1 MKIKL
6 FVKYI
11 SLLVLLFVAD
21 GCKEKKADTYVTKV
35 TDLTGE
41 EEQVLKLEYDRDG
54 KIIKYGD
61 TPVRYEG
68 DQITIGQMD
77 CLNTGNKLFNVTF
90 QIGKGK
96 ARESRARCMLKVG
109 EEVYEADKQTV
120 YDYKGD
126 TIFINS
132 DYRATS
138 DYRFLK
144 KVQGKYVFDQL
155 GRLKEVMT
163 VFTEANDSVSS
174 CHTYYNYD
182 NNINYQ
188 ANLNLQAYVIDYD
201 GVDSFF
207 YFLLNLGQ
215 LRNKTAL
222 PNDIGYCMNHGLSTY
237 NVHANYRLDDENP
250 VRIEVLYN
258 YTKLLSRIDL
268 SYNPLN

>member
-77 CLNTGNKLFNVTF
+77 CLNTGNKLCNVTF

-109 EEVYEADKQTV
+109 EEVYEADKQTQSRSALRTV
-120 YDYKGD
+120 
-126 TIFINS
+126 S
-132 DYRATS
+132 CSPR
-138 DYRFLK
+138 RFW
-144 KVQGKYVFDQL
+144 
-155 GRLKEVMT
+155 
-163 VFTEANDSVSS
+163 
-174 CHTYYNYD
+174 
-182 NNINYQ
+182 Q
-188 ANLNLQAYVIDYD
+188 APPFCQWLQ
-201 GVDSFF
+201 S
-207 YFLLNLGQ
+207 LQ
-215 LRNKTAL
+215 LRPFSA
-222 PNDIGYCMNHGLSTY
+222 
-237 NVHANYRLDDENP
+237 
-250 VRIEVLYN
+250 RISDFL
-258 YTKLLSRIDL
+258 
-268 SYNPLN
+268 

>member
-21 GCKEKKADTYVTKV
+21 GCKETKADTYVTKV

-77 CLNTGNKLFNVTF
+77 CLNTGNKLCNVTF

-144 KVQGKYVFDQL
+144 KC
-155 GRLKEVMT
+155 KENM
-163 VFTEANDSVSS
+163 FLISW
-174 CHTYYNYD
+174 
-182 NNINYQ
+182 
-188 ANLNLQAYVIDYD
+188 D
-201 GVDSFF
+201 G
-207 YFLLNLGQ
+207 
-215 LRNKTAL
+215 
-222 PNDIGYCMNHGLSTY
+222 
-237 NVHANYRLDDENP
+237 
-250 VRIEVLYN
+250 
-258 YTKLLSRIDL
+258 
-268 SYNPLN
+268 

>member
-77 CLNTGNKLFNVTF
+77 CLNTGNKLCNVTF

-120 YDYKGD
+120 YD
-126 TIFINS
+126 
-132 DYRATS
+132 
-138 DYRFLK
+138 
-144 KVQGKYVFDQL
+144 
-155 GRLKEVMT
+155 
-163 VFTEANDSVSS
+163 
-174 CHTYYNYD
+174 
-182 NNINYQ
+182 

-215 LRNKTAL
+215 LRNRTAL

>member
-1 MKIKL
+1 M
-6 FVKYI
+6 
-11 SLLVLLFVAD
+11 
-21 GCKEKKADTYVTKV
+21 TKV

-68 DQITIGQMD
+68 DQITIGQMN
-77 CLNTGNKLFNVTF
+77 CLNTGNKLCNVTF

-174 CHTYYNYD
+174 CHTYYN
-182 NNINYQ
+182 
-188 ANLNLQAYVIDYD
+188 
-201 GVDSFF
+201 
-207 YFLLNLGQ
+207 
-215 LRNKTAL
+215 
-222 PNDIGYCMNHGLSTY
+222 LSLI
-237 NVHANYRLDDENP
+237 H
-250 VRIEVLYN
+250 I
-258 YTKLLSRIDL
+258 
-268 SYNPLN
+268 

>member
-77 CLNTGNKLFNVTF
+77 CLNTGNKLCNVTF

-144 KVQGKYVFDQL
+144 KVQGKYVFD
-155 GRLKEVMT
+155 
-163 VFTEANDSVSS
+163 
-174 CHTYYNYD
+174 

-215 LRNKTAL
+215 LRNRTAL

>member
-77 CLNTGNKLFNVTF
+77 CLNTGNKLCNVTF

-182 NNINYQ
+182 NNTLIKDYHKQ
-188 ANLNLQAYVIDYD
+188 PIEKDANVFAKKYCKE
-201 GVDSFF
+201 
-207 YFLLNLGQ
+207 LGIKFEQ
-215 LRNKTAL
+215 SITN
-222 PNDIGYCMNHGLSTY
+222 GYNICGTSS
-237 NVHANYRLDDENP
+237 
-250 VRIEVLYN
+250 
-258 YTKLLSRIDL
+258 KLKE
-268 SYNPLN
+268 PK

>member
-77 CLNTGNKLFNVTF
+77 CLNTGNKLCNVTF

-96 ARESRARCMLKVG
+96 ARESRARCMLKL
-109 EEVYEADKQTV
+109 
-120 YDYKGD
+120 
-126 TIFINS
+126 INRLS
-132 DYRATS
+132 MIIKEIL
-138 DYRFLK
+138 FLSILII
-144 KVQGKYVFDQL
+144 VL
-155 GRLKEVMT
+155 LPII
-163 VFTEANDSVSS
+163 VS
-174 CHTYYNYD
+174 
-182 NNINYQ
+182 
-188 ANLNLQAYVIDYD
+188 
-201 GVDSFF
+201 
-207 YFLLNLGQ
+207 
-215 LRNKTAL
+215 
-222 PNDIGYCMNHGLSTY
+222 
-237 NVHANYRLDDENP
+237 
-250 VRIEVLYN
+250 
-258 YTKLLSRIDL
+258 
-268 SYNPLN
+268 